1 MESEED
7 EEAIIEKRRQ
17 QRLAIVQKYETIST
31 ATSSKAAS
39 VASSAQSDSDS
50 DSSSDEDSDAVD
62 RRATKDLEEDIELV
76 ASHSGRGVI
85 TATVMAK
92 PSKEVGTPQ
101 IRRDGKLQDSKPVAE
116 DTHKETSSTN
126 NGDMFAEGDMF
137 SENYSVSKILA
148 VSCKHCVSLSGL
160 FSLKTWV

>member
-17 QRLAIVQKYETIST
+17 QRLAIVQKYETMST

-39 VASSAQSDSDS
+39 VVSSGQSDSDS

-62 RRATKDLEEDIELV
+62 RKATEDLEEDIKLV
-76 ASHSGRGVI
+76 ASQLGQGVI
-85 TATVMAK
+85 TGKVIAK

-101 IRRDGKLQDSKPVAE
+101 GIRNGKPPIEKSMPVDSYKQTPQ
-116 DTHKETSSTN
+116 TN

-137 SENYSVSKILA
+137 SENYNVSVT
-148 VSCKHCVSLSGL
+148 KHVVHL
-160 FSLKTWV
+160 